1 MATQQVDKACFHS
14 QAATMAH
21 TEKSVVKEEDGLR
34 APRIPKKVSM
44 TNILSR

>member
-1 MATQQVDKACFHS
+1 
-14 QAATMAH
+14 MAH
-21 TEKSVVKEEDGLR
+21 TEKSVVKVEDGLR